1 MIIFMKKSDDR
12 VISHIYQMQQDM
24 QAHQGGV
31 FTFYRCRRDRI
42 SFVLQA
48 LDELRLGIV
57 DTGARES
64 DFV

>member
-1 MIIFMKKSDDR
+1 MIGS
-12 VISHIYQMQQDM
+12 SAIYIKCSRICRPIK
-24 QAHQGGV
+24 AEL

-42 SFVLQA
+42 SFVLQGPF
-48 LDELRLGIV
+48 DELRLGIV

>member
-1 MIIFMKKSDDR
+1 
-12 VISHIYQMQQDM
+12 MQQDM
-24 QAHQGGV
+24 QAHKGGV
-31 FTFYRCRRDRI
+31 FTFTAADGTELV
-42 SFVLQA
+42 FVLQA